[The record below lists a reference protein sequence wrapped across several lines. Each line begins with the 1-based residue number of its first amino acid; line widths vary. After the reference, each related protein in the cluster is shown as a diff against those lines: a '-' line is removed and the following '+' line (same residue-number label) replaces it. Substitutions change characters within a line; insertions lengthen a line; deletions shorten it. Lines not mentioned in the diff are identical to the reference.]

1 MALTRIVF
9 AGPDKDT
16 TVLESPPGWQADR
29 QRGAFVSRRHGND
42 VRDAEAGGSSPLT
55 PTISHAL
62 RATMHPR
69 PWWSVFALP
78 ARPAPLALFPGV
90 IAHPAVTATSR
101 HALSIAAFSA
111 RCVVIALW

>member
-1 MALTRIVF
+1 
-9 AGPDKDT
+9 
-16 TVLESPPGWQADR
+16 
-29 QRGAFVSRRHGND
+29 
-42 VRDAEAGGSSPLT
+42 
-55 PTISHAL
+55 
-62 RATMHPR
+62 MHPR